1 MEQPIRFATSPFYI
15 LVERAHSETFQLTS
29 VRFYIVLF
37 SVQYCIS
44 ITYPRIL
51 SVIIISDTDIKKQL
65 SEIQYT
71 SKFLVILKRKILVF
85 EVVLHSIN
93 PSNENKNYYSNLWY
107 SYVRNTRDRAKIFEV
122 MFFSKESALCR
133 PHLECRQLCRKANCA
148 VGHFRRIINYLDS
161 ATDTLDICMYFFTCL
176 PLVKAIIN
184 AHKRG
189 VVVRIV
195 LDESMTQNDGSQTM
209 CFYKEGIKPKFK
221 QLDVLMHHK
230 FVIIDNN
237 ILITGSTNWTMA
249 AFFGNFENLMVTNES
264 GLVKPFINEFENI
277 WTMFNATEADSK
289 TYTLT

>member
-1 MEQPIRFATSPFYI
+1 MEQPIRFAISLFYI
-15 LVERAHSETFQLTS
+15 LVERAHSEIFQLTS

-37 SVQYCIS
+37 FLFNIVFQLHA
-44 ITYPRIL
+44 L

-71 SKFLVILKRKILVF
+71 SKFLIILKQKVLVF
-85 EVVLHSIN
+85 EVVLHSTN

-107 SYVRNTRDRAKIFEV
+107 YYVRNTRDGTKIFEV

-148 VGHFRRIINYLDS
+148 VGYFRKIINYLDS

-195 LDESMTQNDGSQTM
+195 LDESMTQNDGSQIM

-277 WTMFNATEADSK
+277 WMMFNATEAYSK
-289 TYTLT
+289 KYMLT

>member
-1 MEQPIRFATSPFYI
+1 
-15 LVERAHSETFQLTS
+15 
-29 VRFYIVLF
+29 
-37 SVQYCIS
+37 
-44 ITYPRIL
+44 
-51 SVIIISDTDIKKQL
+51 
-65 SEIQYT
+65 
-71 SKFLVILKRKILVF
+71 
-85 EVVLHSIN
+85 
-93 PSNENKNYYSNLWY
+93 
-107 SYVRNTRDRAKIFEV
+107 
-122 MFFSKESALCR
+122 MFFSNESALCR
-133 PHLECRQLCRKANCA
+133 PHLERRQLCEKANCA
-148 VGHFRRIINYLDS
+148 VGHFKRIIDYLDS

-176 PLVKAIIN
+176 PLVKAIIH
-184 AHKRG
+184 AHKKG

-277 WTMFNATEADSK
+277 WTMFNAKEAESK
-289 TYTLT
+289 KYTLT